1 MDFDPCPLD
10 LSALSTRVSFSGS
23 RSLSTAASDSA
34 SEDSSGSVAA
44 GSSSAL
50 SGLSSSSELSSASEL
65 SSSTSS
71 WFSCVLSPF
80 PALRQL
86 AGKPE
91 DLGRLPGFELLWSG
105 AV

>member
-1 MDFDPCPLD
+1 VSLGLVGALD
-10 LSALSTRVSFSGS
+10 QGVVFGLAIAVDSS
-23 RSLSTAASDSA
+23 SDSA

-65 SSSTSS
+65 SSSSSS

-91 DLGRLPGFELLWSG
+91 DLGRLPGFELLWCG